1 MNRNTIYYQFL
12 SENKKYCINFNT
24 TEISIGDIKK
34 EISRR
39 RNMERAPDKFE
50 LLFYDDTNT

>member
-34 EISRR
+34 EISLF
-39 RNMERAPDKFE
+39 RNIM
-50 LLFYDDTNT
+50 LSI